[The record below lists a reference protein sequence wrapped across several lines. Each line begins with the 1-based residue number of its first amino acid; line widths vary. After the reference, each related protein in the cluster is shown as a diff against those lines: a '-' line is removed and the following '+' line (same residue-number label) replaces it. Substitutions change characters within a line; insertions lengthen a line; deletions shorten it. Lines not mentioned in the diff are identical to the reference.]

1 MSRES
6 YFMNAAQTWA
16 AKATQ
21 TDADFQQA
29 DRLTAQAVAAGLE
42 VAAGG
47 ADEAAAFKAAE
58 AKAWDIKA
66 NYRAVAR
73 RLKDEFLA
81 YHRELIQ

>member
-6 YFMNAAQTWA
+6 YFMNAAQIWA

-21 TDADFQQA
+21 TDADIQQA
-29 DRLTAQAVAAGLE
+29 DCLTAQAVAAGLK

-47 ADEAAAFKAAE
+47 ADETAAFKAAE
-58 AKAWDIKA
+58 AKAWEIKA

-73 RLKDEFLA
+73 RLREEFLA
-81 YHRELIQ
+81 YHRELTQ